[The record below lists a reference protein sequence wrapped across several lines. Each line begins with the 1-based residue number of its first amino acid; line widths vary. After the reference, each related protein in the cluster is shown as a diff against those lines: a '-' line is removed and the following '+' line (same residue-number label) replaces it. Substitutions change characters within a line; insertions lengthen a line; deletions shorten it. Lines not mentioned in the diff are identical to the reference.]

1 MRIGEICTREV
12 VFCKRNTS
20 ALEAA
25 ELMRKNHAGD
35 LVVVDGPNG
44 ERVPVGII
52 TDRDLVIEVM
62 AMDVDPRAITVGDVM
77 ALELVVATEEEDV
90 YQIID
95 RMNAKGVR
103 RIPVVNAKGGL
114 EGIVS
119 FDDLVE
125 FLGGT
130 LIDLS
135 RVVRRQESKELR
147 TRR

>member
-77 ALELVVATEEEDV
+77 ALELAVATEEEDV

-95 RMNAKGVR
+95 RMNVKGVR